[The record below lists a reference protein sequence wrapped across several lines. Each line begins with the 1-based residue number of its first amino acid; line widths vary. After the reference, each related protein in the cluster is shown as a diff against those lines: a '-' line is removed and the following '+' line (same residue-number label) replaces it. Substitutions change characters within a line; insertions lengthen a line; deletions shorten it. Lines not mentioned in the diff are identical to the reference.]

1 MLTAEQARSIVAP
14 FYDSLNQPASK
25 NVRALIEGAASPDWR
40 SFAGETA
47 SKGRE
52 EFIQQVMGFGK
63 MIPNLAWDIKEVL
76 VDGERII
83 VRSEARGTPAGDF
96 MGTPHSGKSF
106 AIMTL
111 DVHTVVAG
119 KLVRAHHVED
129 WAGAIRQL
137 QAAPAR

>member
-1 MLTAEQARSIVAP
+1 MLTHDQARSIVAP

-25 NVRALIEGAASPDWR
+25 NVRALIEGAAAPEWR

-47 SKGRE
+47 SKGRD
-52 EFIQQVMGFGK
+52 EFIQQVLGFGK
-63 MIPNLAWDIKEVL
+63 MIPNLAWDIKEL
-76 VDGERII
+76 FVDGERII
-83 VRSEARGTPAGDF
+83 VRSEARGTPAADF

-111 DVHTVVAG
+111 DVHTVAGG
-119 KLVRAHHVED
+119 KLARAHHVED

-137 QAAPAR
+137 KAPPAG